1 MKHTDIISE
10 AVKVL
15 GPRGKAYGDVREN
28 HDAIAQL
35 ATVLT
40 GKSMSAR
47 DIALIMVAVKLS
59 RASTS
64 PDHVDNWVDAINY
77 LSFAGE
83 FSTEVETVVKK
94 KEEDDVF

>member
-10 AVKVL
+10 AVKIL
-15 GPRGKAYGDVREN
+15 GPRGQSYGDVRGS
-28 HDAIAQL
+28 HDVIAQL
-35 ATVLT
+35 ATLLT
-40 GKSMSAR
+40 GKPMSSR

-77 LSFAGE
+77 IAFAGE
-83 FSTEVETVVKK
+83 FSTTVIKK
-94 KEEDDVF
+94 KEEANDF